1 MDLDA
6 FSAAHRAEWDRLDAL
21 ARRRALS
28 GREADELIERY
39 QAGATQL
46 SAVTST
52 AGDTVVGERLSL
64 ALSRA
69 RLRFTGVPADPL
81 RQLRV
86 FFGLQLPAAMYRV
99 RWLTLAI
106 ALATVIIGVA
116 YGVWV
121 ANDPR
126 VQASLGDAASLKQYA
141 EKDFVGYYS
150 ESSESVF
157 ALQVWTNNAWIAAQC
172 IGLGWTGVWPIAMI
186 FQNAQNVGIAGG
198 IMTAYGHGGDFALYI
213 APHGQLELYSIFL
226 AAAAGLFTFWSIVVP
241 GHRTRAQAM
250 REDGRAFFT
259 LVIGCTITLLMSGL
273 IEGAVTRQPWP
284 WPVKI
289 GIGTIALAAVLFY
302 QWGVGG
308 RAARAGQTG
317 DLDRVDAGA
326 TQIVEG

>member
-6 FSAAHRAEWDRLDAL
+6 FSAAHRPEWDRLDEL
-21 ARRRALS
+21 ARRARLS
-28 GREADELIERY
+28 GRDADELIDLY
-39 QAGATQL
+39 QTGATQL

-81 RQLRV
+81 RQLQT
-86 FFGLQLPAAMYRV
+86 FFGAQLPAAMYRV
-99 RWLTLAI
+99 RWLTVAI
-106 ALATVIIGVA
+106 AVATILIGVG
-116 YGVWV
+116 YGTWV
-121 ANDPR
+121 AQDPR
-126 VQASLGDAASLKQYA
+126 MLASLGDDASLKQYA
-141 EKDFVGYYS
+141 EHDFVAYYS

-157 ALQVWTNNAWIAAQC
+157 AAQVWSNNAWLAAQC
-172 IGLGWTGVWPIAMI
+172 IALGWTGIWPVKMI
-186 FQNAQNVGIAGG
+186 FDNAQGVGIAGG
-198 IMTAYGHGGDFALYI
+198 IMAAYGHGDDFVLYI

-226 AAAAGLFTFWSIVVP
+226 AAAAGLLTFWSLLVP
-241 GHRTRAQAM
+241 GARTRTQAI

-259 LVIGCTITLLMSGL
+259 LVVACTITLLMSGI

-289 GIGTIALAAVLFY
+289 GIGTLALGSVLFY
-302 QWGVGG
+302 QWVIGG
-308 RAARAGQTG
+308 RAWRAGQTG
-317 DLDRVDAGA
+317 DLDEVDAGA